1 MSEQVKVKG
10 THTLYEY
17 TYWKPEIKQR
27 YIDFHYN
34 RAKLSPGVLE
44 RLFTKTRI
52 FEEKLQKD
60 VSCFSSLDIKEMYKT
75 IGFISPESAANF
87 NAQLSSYTTWC
98 ISENLVPDYQ
108 NHYLEIKEFYQFV
121 NIKSAKRKI
130 ISRDDIIKKTS
141 HMNECDRFAMV
152 AIFEGIN
159 GLNRQ
164 ELINLEINDVDRN
177 NLTIHVHG
185 TEYDKYKDEWVPY
198 ERDVKVSPELIEMA
212 YESYE
217 MQTYT
222 AVSGRTFKIND
233 NSAHVIKSFTN
244 FKDDSDMLYKGR
256 RLYFR
261 LEKALK
267 DTEFKDISINSIAES
282 GKIWKI
288 NEIAKRESISGVDVL
303 TNKKLLIEIEEQY
316 RCNIRAAIYL
326 KKYCDY
332 ISQKNNNKA

>member
-1 MSEQVKVKG
+1 M
-10 THTLYEY
+10 
-17 TYWKPEIKQR
+17 
-27 YIDFHYN
+27 
-34 RAKLSPGVLE
+34 
-44 RLFTKTRI
+44 
-52 FEEKLQKD
+52 
-60 VSCFSSLDIKEMYKT
+60 
-75 IGFISPESAANF
+75 
-87 NAQLSSYTTWC
+87 
-98 ISENLVPDYQ
+98 
-108 NHYLEIKEFYQFV
+108 
-121 NIKSAKRKI
+121 
-130 ISRDDIIKKTS
+130 
-141 HMNECDRFAMV
+141 
-152 AIFEGIN
+152 
-159 GLNRQ
+159 
-164 ELINLEINDVDRN
+164 LINLEINDVDRN